1 MHDIKEVARLRSFGL
16 SQRMI
21 AKQCRISR
29 NTVQKF
35 FELLD
40 SKGLDYLQIKDFD
53 DCLVQDLL
61 ENKKQK
67 REIHYVFPDCQP
79 RCKFP
84 QKGVRTKYWTCYR

>member
-1 MHDIKEVARLRSFGL
+1 MQDIKEVSRLRSFGL

-35 FELLD
+35 FEMLD

-53 DCLVQDLL
+53 DGQIQDLF
-61 ENKKQK
+61 ETKKQT
-67 REIHYVFPDCQP
+67 R
-79 RCKFP
+79 
-84 QKGVRTKYWTCYR
+84 